1 MKFKPFSRQIVEEK
15 PKEVNIQGVSVPK
28 ELLRDY
34 FEYEFYRKIDP
45 QFAYRYLVSSN
56 AYFQA
61 EQLSK
66 MSVKMLLDLVKP
78 IKDDTWKHIGM
89 VIVLIMLFFIVMAGI
104 YIFFFQG
111 GTGGGAAVTP
121 PKPPLPIKIG

>member
-1 MKFKPFSRQIVEEK
+1 MRSLLKRKEAETK
-15 PKEVNIQGVSVPK
+15 PKEIDLNGIRVPK
-28 ELLRDY
+28 PILSDY
-34 FEYEFYRKIDP
+34 IEFEIYRKIDP

-78 IKDDTWKHIGM
+78 IKDDTWRNIAI

-111 GTGGGAAVTP
+111 GGGGGAITP
-121 PKPPLPIKIG
+121 PAPSLPIKIG